1 MIKLKVR
8 DVIKLLELDG
18 WYKINVEG
26 DHRQYKHPV
35 KRGRVTV
42 AGHFS
47 DELHPKT
54 LASIFKQAQIKR
66 KR

>member
-1 MIKLKVR
+1 MR
-8 DVIKLLELDG
+8 DVIRLLEVDG
-18 WYKINVEG
+18 WYKISMEG
-26 DHRQYKHPV
+26 DHRQYKHPT

-42 AGHFS
+42 AGHLS

-54 LASIFKQAQIKR
+54 LASIFKQGQINR